1 MNKIRVIQ
9 KFMKG
14 EKVFWPGEF
23 IEDEL
28 DKEEI
33 QEKIKTGFLTIKVV
47 VKKKPAKKK
56 KAKDVKNA

>member
-33 QEKIKTGFLTIKVV
+33 QEMIETGYLALKVV
-47 VKKKPAKKK
+47 VKKPAKKK
-56 KAKDVKNA
+56 